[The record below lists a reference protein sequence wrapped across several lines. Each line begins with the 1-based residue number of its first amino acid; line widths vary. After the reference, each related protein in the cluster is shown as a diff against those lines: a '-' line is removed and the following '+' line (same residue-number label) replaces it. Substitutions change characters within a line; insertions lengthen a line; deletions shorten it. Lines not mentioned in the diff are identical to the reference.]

1 MKYELINIKDCNLV
15 CNKNINKFTC
25 YKIKIK
31 QAHYE
36 KINTISII
44 PLL

>member
-15 CNKNINKFTC
+15 CNKNINKFTW

-31 QAHYE
+31 
-36 KINTISII
+36 
-44 PLL
+44 